1 MKRNPAA
8 GHVTPGSCG
17 WYGIRIR
24 PEQRRVEACP
34 PEPDAAR
41 FFLPMKSDR
50 HPGEPRRANAVE
62 GPGTVAEKRETLRL
76 DPSVVVDQL
85 LVEVRQTL
93 ESQPPSSQR
102 RTLLGKLERLDRS
115 VARWSALPPH
125 DDQVQAMLDVLH
137 ALQDS
142 IPTGL

>member
-1 MKRNPAA
+1 MKRKPAR
-8 GHVTPGSCG
+8 GHVKPGICS

-34 PEPDAAR
+34 PESDAAR
-41 FFLPMKSDR
+41 FFPPMRTDLSRDEPSR
-50 HPGEPRRANAVE
+50 PVDGEGV
-62 GPGTVAEKRETLRL
+62 GTAAQRRETLRI
-76 DPSVVVDQL
+76 DPVVVVDQL

-115 VARWSALPPH
+115 VARWSSFPPH